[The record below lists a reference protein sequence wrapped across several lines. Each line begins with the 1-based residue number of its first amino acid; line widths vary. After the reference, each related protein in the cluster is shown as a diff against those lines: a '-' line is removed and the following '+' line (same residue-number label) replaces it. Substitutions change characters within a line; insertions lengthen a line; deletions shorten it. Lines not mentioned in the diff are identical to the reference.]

1 MNAVSWSKSWHRKA
15 LAMGVLVLV
24 AAWGR
29 HPLEL
34 EKFGKDKRIGF
45 VNHIPEALGDWRNI
59 PQGPVE
65 HGGSIDYNEM
75 YQALFSHPELG
86 RMALTIEYTSDSRQ
100 RFELH
105 YPDVCHEARGD
116 RIIPFPSRDFQ
127 LRDGSSVKAAMMSW
141 QQVGGGHD
149 ALAAYWY
156 VTPDGV
162 TSNTVKLKW
171 DQALSGLLRR
181 PTEAV
186 MVRFDSF
193 YHSVSLEHQRET
205 RAEAIGDL
213 LLHMSHALKPEL
225 SQILFKQLEDLKT

>member
-1 MNAVSWSKSWHRKA
+1 MSAVSWSKSWHRKA
-15 LAMGVLVLV
+15 LAMGVLILV
-24 AAWGR
+24 AAWGQNSQN
-29 HPLEL
+29 LKKIGE
-34 EKFGKDKRIGF
+34 DKRIGF
-45 VNHIPEALGDWRNI
+45 ANYIPETLGDWRNI
-59 PQGPVE
+59 PQEPVE
-65 HGGSIDYNEM
+65 SGGSINYNEM

-100 RFELH
+100 QFELH

-116 RIIPFPSRDFQ
+116 QIVPFPSRNFKLQ
-127 LRDGSSVKAAMMSW
+127 DGNSVQAAMMSW

-156 VTPDGV
+156 VTPEGV

-171 DQALSGLLRR
+171 DQALAGLLRR

-193 YHSVSLEHQRET
+193 YHSVSLEDQRET
-205 RAEAIGDL
+205 RIEAIRNL
-213 LLHMSHALKPEL
+213 LFHMSQTLEPEL
-225 SQILFKQLEDLKT
+225 SQILFNQLEDLKT